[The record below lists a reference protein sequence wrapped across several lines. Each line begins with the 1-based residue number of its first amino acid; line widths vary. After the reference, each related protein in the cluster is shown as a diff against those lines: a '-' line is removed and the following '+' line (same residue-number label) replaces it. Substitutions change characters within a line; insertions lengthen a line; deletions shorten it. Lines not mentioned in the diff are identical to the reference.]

1 MCVRDEERR
10 REESGLGGTI
20 STIPSY
26 TPTGQDWD
34 LIPKTKKRST
44 RAEYQGHSIDDWLVP
59 GSSWPCA
66 IFRLF
71 DWLAVKGPD
80 SILLVLCTWL
90 YYASHRGCAGTRYL
104 GIRGFPRMFLLFFS
118 SLLCMFYYYDSYYWD
133 SYCSTEYA

>member
-26 TPTGQDWD
+26 TPTGQAGPE
-34 LIPKTKKRST
+34 PKNKKGST
-44 RAEYQGHSIDDWLVP
+44 WAEYQGHSIDDWLVS
-59 GSSWPCA
+59 GCSWPCA
-66 IFRLF
+66 RFPLF

-80 SILLVLCTWL
+80 SIPLVLCTWL

-104 GIRGFPRMFLLFFS
+104 GIRGSKVVFSYS
-118 SLLCMFYYYDSYYWD
+118 SLFYVLLL
-133 SYCSTEYA
+133 